1 MFGMVIEA
9 DGVSGSA
16 HDTGT
21 LPALGDIPG
30 CARAHDFFTKLIKHI
45 YHTVSKHLLTDMSPP
60 GQLCAIY
67 THREFV
73 VGMLCALAQS
83 GFADGL
89 KCYSITCASEALQ
102 FQSDYQG
109 PFEAEYHNRRC

>member
-1 MFGMVIEA
+1 MFGMLIEA
-9 DGVSGSA
+9 AGVSGSA

-30 CARAHDFFTKLIKHI
+30 CARAHNFFTKLIKYI

-60 GQLCAIY
+60 WQLRAIY

-73 VGMLCALAQS
+73 VVMLCALAQS

-89 KCYSITCASEALQ
+89 ICYSITYSLKTLQ

>member
-9 DGVSGSA
+9 AGVSGSA
-16 HDTGT
+16 HDTGA

-30 CARAHDFFTKLIKHI
+30 CARAHDFFTKLINHA
-45 YHTVSKHLLTDMSPP
+45 YYTVSKHLLADMSPP
-60 GQLCAIY
+60 GKLCAIY

-89 KCYSITCASEALQ
+89 KCYDITFALEALQ

>member
-9 DGVSGSA
+9 ARVSCGA

-30 CARAHDFFTKLIKHI
+30 CARAHDFFTKLVKYI

-60 GQLCAIY
+60 GQ
-67 THREFV
+67 V
-73 VGMLCALAQS
+73 VR
-83 GFADGL
+83 
-89 KCYSITCASEALQ
+89 
-102 FQSDYQG
+102 
-109 PFEAEYHNRRC
+109 N